1 MLIDPVIPAE
11 LQDADFTRVT
21 FSLEFRDGFQLDP
34 ATLLGFRNLIRPA
47 ARQVLAD
54 AGADGRRRFR
64 TLFEPE
70 ISPDPVALKK
80 FQKPAPSF
88 VLMLENRP
96 ARWVRA
102 GERETLELLFL
113 GCSIPL
119 IGDFLACL
127 VRLGHFGLVN
137 GQGKFDLVDLAAI
150 GPDRQPQSLWQRGG
164 DCDRI
169 APPIDSLGWWL
180 ERGLPVAL
188 PLSLRFEIP
197 TRLLINGRPLRNP
210 SFADLFPFMLRR
222 VTSMLHAHAECELSL
237 DASDLLQAAQAVSVG
252 AAHFDWHDWR
262 EMSGRRP
269 MQAIGGFT
277 GSMTLQGDALR
288 EVFWVVAVASLFG
301 LGKGAAYGAGRFALS
316 TSRPGEH

>member
-11 LQDADFTRVT
+11 LQHADFTRVT
-21 FSLEFRDGFQLDP
+21 FSLEFRDSFRFDP
-34 ATLLGFRNLIRPA
+34 ATLLGFRNLIRPV

-54 AGADGRRRFR
+54 AGEDGRRRFR

-70 ISPDPVALKK
+70 VSPDPVALKK

-88 VLMLENRP
+88 VLMLESRP
-96 ARWVRA
+96 ARGVRA

-113 GCSIPL
+113 GRSIPL

-127 VRLGHFGLVN
+127 VRLGHFGLAD
-137 GQGKFDLVDLAAI
+137 GQGKFDLVDLAAT
-150 GPDRQPQSLWQRGG
+150 GPDHRRQSLWRRG
-164 DCDRI
+164 DECDRI

-197 TRLLINGRPLRNP
+197 TRLLVNGRPLRNP
-210 SFADLFPFMLRR
+210 SFAQLFPFMLRR

-262 EMSGRRP
+262 GMSGRRALP
-269 MQAIGGFT
+269 AIGGFT

-301 LGKGAAYGAGRFALS
+301 LGKGAAYGAGRFVLS
-316 TSRPGEH
+316 PSCPGER